1 MAPSRQR
8 GARALAAPRWLCVV
22 LLRCA
27 RGTVAPRPSV
37 PEVAGSS
44 IEERSVA
51 FHRDTKWHRKYNE
64 SFCEGFGRDV
74 VGEGEPLGDARVA
87 WLVVC
92 TPPSCH
98 RTLPVLRALASRTAL
113 PVVVVET
120 LGGHGTSMRGQ
131 SRSRKVRMLREYL
144 GSAVAA
150 RVEHVVYSDAM
161 DVIANGGG
169 GGDVLA
175 ALARVGGDRLLV
187 SGEPACWVGDV
198 CDEAEVAEM
207 RRRAPAHF
215 AKRGSGYANA
225 SVFVNSGQYAGSR
238 GAVLAFLDYAIATLD
253 FMEAH
258 GNALPPDVE
267 ALFSDRRGDLARA
280 GGFHCSD
287 QCVLTAYWMTHV
299 DRVAVDVDAAVFG
312 SLKGFYVLEDDD
324 RGLRGALAANATRG
338 GARPRLGAPVPTS
351 AWASLPEARW
361 PAASP
366 YAADDPPPKCH
377 WLEDAPKR
385 FAGGAGR
392 FCADYDD
399 VADDF
404 AWTCDAAAPG
414 AKGIPTLAFRGE
426 APLLGWHGNGRAPTH
441 FFQSLLADLCYGRVP
456 CAAVR

>member
-1 MAPSRQR
+1 MAQSRQR
-8 GARALAAPRWLCVV
+8 GARALAAPRWLCVG

-27 RGTVAPRPSV
+27 RGIVAPRPSV
-37 PEVAGSS
+37 PEVARSRF
-44 IEERSVA
+44 EERSVA
-51 FHRDTKWHRKYNE
+51 FLKDTKWHRKYNE

-74 VGEGEPLGDARVA
+74 VGEREPLGDARVA

-98 RTLPVLRALASRTAL
+98 RTLPVLRALASRTPL

-169 GGDVLA
+169 GDDVLA

-187 SGEPACWVGDV
+187 AGEPACWVGDV

-207 RRRAPAHF
+207 RRRAPVHF
-215 AKRGSGYANA
+215 ARSSGYARP

-299 DRVAVDVDAAVFG
+299 DRVAVDVDAAIFG
-312 SLKGFYVLEDDD
+312 FLKGFYVLEDDD
-324 RGLRGALAANATRG
+324 RGLRRGAVAARQSRRPG
-338 GARPRLGAPVPTS
+338 GRSPTS
-351 AWASLPEARW
+351 ACASLPEARW

-366 YAADDPPPKCH
+366 YAADAPPPKCH
-377 WLEDAPKR
+377 WLDDAPKR

-399 VADDF
+399 VADDS

-414 AKGIPTLAFRGE
+414 GKAIPTLAFPRK

-441 FFQSLLADLCYGRVP
+441 FFQSLLADLCYGRAPYV
-456 CAAVR
+456 AVR

>member
-1 MAPSRQR
+1 M
-8 GARALAAPRWLCVV
+8 
-22 LLRCA
+22 
-27 RGTVAPRPSV
+27 

-51 FHRDTKWHRKYNE
+51 FHGDTKWHRKYNE

-98 RTLPVLRALASRTAL
+98 RTLPVLRALASRTPL

-175 ALARVGGDRLLV
+175 ALASVGGDRLLV

-215 AKRGSGYANA
+215 ARSSGYANA

-324 RGLRGALAANATRG
+324 RGLRGAAAANATRG
-338 GARPRLGAPVPTS
+338 GTKPRRGAPVPTS

-414 AKGIPTLAFRGE
+414 GKGIPTLAFRGK

-441 FFQSLLADLCYGRVP
+441 FFQSLLADLCYGRVS